1 MCKKTKIENRNRMNN
16 ERFFQMSRA
25 ESIDAQRYTTLSILI
40 QQSNIDKYTIEIC
53 VFPTANIIIFV
64 FNNVFFS
71 FPFFSNIFFPFV
83 VGCEETVDDIQ
94 ITLRNKM
101 NVKKYIDS
109 FTIIHFG
116 YCIFFLC
123 FFPFFVVVAVGV
135 IVAAFLFKET
145 NYSINIQFE
154 DIEKR
159 VN

>member
-1 MCKKTKIENRNRMNN
+1 MNN

-101 NVKKYIDS
+101 NVKKYVDS

-116 YCIFFLC
+116 YCIFFNI
-123 FFPFFVVVAVGV
+123 FFS
-135 IVAAFLFKET
+135 FLLLLVLLLLLFCSKRQ
-145 NYSINIQFE
+145 IIQ
-154 DIEKR
+154 
-159 VN
+159 